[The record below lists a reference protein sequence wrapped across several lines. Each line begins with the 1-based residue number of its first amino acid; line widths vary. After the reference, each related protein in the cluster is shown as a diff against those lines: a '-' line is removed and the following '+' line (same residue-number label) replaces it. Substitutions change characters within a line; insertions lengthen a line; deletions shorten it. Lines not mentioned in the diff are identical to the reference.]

1 MARATRVDFPG
12 AWYHVLNR
20 GTERRAI
27 FRSTRCCEKFIQLL
41 SSLPERFGVRLH
53 GYALMGNHY
62 HLQLESREANLSKAL
77 HWLNVSYSV
86 WFNRKYSR
94 VGPLF
99 QGRFKAILHEPTEAL
114 KINRYI
120 HLNPVR
126 IAALGGHETRDV
138 AAHEITA
145 QLARRR
151 VDALEQY
158 HWSSYAFFAGSRAA
172 PAWLCTESIL
182 AFFGPG
188 SQCELQKAFRQQL
201 RDAAAIGRWETDW
214 KREVK
219 YTVFFGSA
227 EFVAQMRK
235 HLRGDRDQQTAVRR
249 GALEALTWAQIVQA
263 VSNVW
268 NEPWEELV
276 SARGTGARQTALFI
290 GRIRG
295 RLSLKEL
302 GQLAGGIH
310 HNAVGIAIRR
320 FTQRL
325 QSDRTLLEKVTLV
338 QKELEPR

>member
-20 GTERRAI
+20 GTERRVI
-27 FRSTRCCEKFIQLL
+27 FRSTRCCEKFIELL
-41 SSLPERFGVRLH
+41 SSLPERFGIRLH

-145 QLARRR
+145 QLARPLEFVRFLRWNPSSTRLAMRR
-151 VDALEQY
+151 VHLGVLRPRLAMPAPKGV
-158 HWSSYAFFAGSRAA
+158 SSTVAGS
-172 PAWLCTESIL
+172 
-182 AFFGPG
+182 G
-188 SQCELQKAFRQQL
+188 SHGTL
-201 RDAAAIGRWETDW
+201 
-214 KREVK
+214 
-219 YTVFFGSA
+219 
-227 EFVAQMRK
+227 
-235 HLRGDRDQQTAVRR
+235 GDGLE
-249 GALEALTWAQIVQA
+249 GA
-263 VSNVW
+263 S
-268 NEPWEELV
+268 
-276 SARGTGARQTALFI
+276 
-290 GRIRG
+290 
-295 RLSLKEL
+295 
-302 GQLAGGIH
+302 
-310 HNAVGIAIRR
+310 
-320 FTQRL
+320 
-325 QSDRTLLEKVTLV
+325 
-338 QKELEPR
+338 

>member
-20 GTERRAI
+20 GTERRTI
-27 FRSTRCCEKFIQLL
+27 FRSTRCCERFIELL

-114 KINRYI
+114 KISRYI

-151 VDALEQY
+151 VDALEQF
-158 HWSSYAFFAGSRAA
+158 H
-172 PAWLCTESIL
+172 
-182 AFFGPG
+182 
-188 SQCELQKAFRQQL
+188 
-201 RDAAAIGRWETDW
+201 
-214 KREVK
+214 
-219 YTVFFGSA
+219 
-227 EFVAQMRK
+227 
-235 HLRGDRDQQTAVRR
+235 
-249 GALEALTWAQIVQA
+249 
-263 VSNVW
+263 
-268 NEPWEELV
+268 
-276 SARGTGARQTALFI
+276 
-290 GRIRG
+290 
-295 RLSLKEL
+295 
-302 GQLAGGIH
+302 
-310 HNAVGIAIRR
+310 
-320 FTQRL
+320 
-325 QSDRTLLEKVTLV
+325 
-338 QKELEPR
+338 